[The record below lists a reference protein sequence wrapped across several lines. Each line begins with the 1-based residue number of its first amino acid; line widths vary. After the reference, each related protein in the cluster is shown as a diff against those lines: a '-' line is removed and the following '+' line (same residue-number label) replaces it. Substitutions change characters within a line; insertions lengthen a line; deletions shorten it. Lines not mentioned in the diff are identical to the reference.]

1 MDFRTVEL
9 LELYRDMARARAFE
23 LLLADL
29 WRRGLISGEMH
40 LGTGEEAVVA
50 GVVSHLVEGDAL
62 ALDHRPTPALVVRGV
77 DLVSLV
83 REMLG
88 REEGLCR
95 GRGGHMHLFSPEHL
109 SASSGIVGAAAPCG
123 AGFALAAKRLRPGA
137 VAVAFLG
144 EGAMNQGMVLE
155 TLNLAVV
162 WELPLVLVCKDNGW
176 AITTRSEAVTAG
188 DLRDRAA
195 AFGLPSERIDGLDVE
210 AVSEAARAAV
220 ERARRGEGPSFL
232 QATCVHLDAHFLGDP
247 LVRAARRPVRE
258 GREVLGSVVRAA
270 VRPRG
275 AALPGRTA
283 SVSALLGLLSDA
295 RSNGTGSGRDPL
307 AVARKALE
315 RQGLEWERVDRAVA
329 DEMAAVV
336 DVALQGADGAVED
349 A

>member
-1 MDFRTVEL
+1 MAMEL
-9 LELYRDMARARAFE
+9 LELYRAMARARAFE
-23 LLLADL
+23 VVVAGL
-29 WRRGLISGEMH
+29 WRRGLVSGEMH

-62 ALDHRPTPALVVRGV
+62 ALDHRPTPALVIRGL
-77 DLVSLV
+77 DPVSLV

-88 REEGLCR
+88 REDGLCR

-109 SASSGIVGAAAPCG
+109 SASSGIVGAAAPTG
-123 AGFALAAKRLRPGA
+123 AGFALAAKRLRPGS
-137 VAVAFLG
+137 VAVAFVG

-162 WELPLVLVCKDNGW
+162 WQLPLVLVCKDNGW

-195 AFGLPSERIDGLDVE
+195 AFDLPAERIDGLDVE
-210 AVSEAARAAV
+210 AVSDAAGAAV

-247 LVRAARRPVRE
+247 LLRTARRPVRE

-270 VRPRG
+270 VRPSG
-275 AALPGRTA
+275 ATLPARTA
-283 SVSALLGLLSDA
+283 SVAHLLGLLADA
-295 RSNGTGSGRDPL
+295 RGDGRDGERDPL
-307 AVARKALE
+307 QVARTALE
-315 RQGLEWERVDRAVA
+315 RRGLEWQSIDREAA
-329 DEMAAVV
+329 DEMAGVADAALKDADDALV
-336 DVALQGADGAVED
+336 DA
-349 A
+349 